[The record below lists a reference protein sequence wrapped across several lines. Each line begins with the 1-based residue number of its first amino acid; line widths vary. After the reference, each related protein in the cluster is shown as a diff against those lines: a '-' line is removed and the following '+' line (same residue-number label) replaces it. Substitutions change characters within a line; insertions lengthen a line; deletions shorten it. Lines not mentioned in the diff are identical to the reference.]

1 MGSDKQY
8 ARDNQSLA
16 DDHARSTNVVTR
28 SVLFDIL
35 LRRSV
40 KNSDMDARVHVLR
53 LVKYYRHRRINGM
66 STQQADALP
75 DFVFVNGLMVQ
86 LT

>member
-1 MGSDKQY
+1 MRHNQY
-8 ARDNQSLA
+8 ARDNESLFA
-16 DDHARSTNVVTR
+16 DHERSTNVVTR
-28 SVLFDIL
+28 SALFDIL

-40 KNSDMDARVHVLR
+40 KNSDMDARVQVLR
-53 LVKYYRHRRINGM
+53 LVKYYRHRRINDM
-66 STQQADALP
+66 STQQSDALP